1 MWSLDCHGEAVVH
14 RFVIGIGILTIK
26 TPNKRV
32 QSQCLESLV
41 RLLRELFGLVLHTPL
56 SPHEIEVV
64 AHGIAEM
71 SLNEH
76 GPVAPSNDARF
87 SDAFVHGA
95 EAALREL
102 VQRFNES
109 CFSNVASHGQLVDL
123 RSFPDVQ
130 RN

>member
-56 SPHEIEVV
+56 SLHEIEVV

-76 GPVAPSNDARF
+76 AQWPHPMTRGFLTPLSTEPK
-87 SDAFVHGA
+87 
-95 EAALREL
+95 
-102 VQRFNES
+102 QRSGSWFKDS
-109 CFSNVASHGQLVDL
+109 TSPASLMSRAMASL
-123 RSFPDVQ
+123 
-130 RN
+130 